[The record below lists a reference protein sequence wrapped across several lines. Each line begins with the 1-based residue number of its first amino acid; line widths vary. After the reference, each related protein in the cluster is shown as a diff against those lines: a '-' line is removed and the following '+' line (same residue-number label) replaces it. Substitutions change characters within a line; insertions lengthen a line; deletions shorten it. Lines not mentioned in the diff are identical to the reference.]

1 MTRTSTLTRAALAS
15 LALVALAVSPARA
28 QNPQV
33 AALKS
38 ALEKNAAAQRSYT
51 WVETTQLALNG
62 EVKSTTTSTCQYLMG
77 QNKPACTPTSAPAPE
92 EKKRGVRGHVVEKKT
107 DEYKAYMDS
116 VKTLIGQYVPP
127 KKDLIAQAEGKGGVA
142 VAPNQ
147 PGGAVKATISNYLEQ
162 GDNVAISFN
171 PATNALT
178 DVAVNSWLNDPK
190 ATVTLAVQFM
200 TLPSGVTFASQK
212 VLTATAK
219 GIVVTISSSNFAQA
233 VAQ

>member
-1 MTRTSTLTRAALAS
+1 MSALTFLPRVAVAAAS
-15 LALVALAVSPARA
+15 LGLLAAPARA

-33 AALKS
+33 AALKT
-38 ALEKNAAAQRSYT
+38 ALETNAAAQRSYT

-62 EVKSTTTSTCQYLMG
+62 EVKSTTTSTCQYQMG

-92 EKKRGVRGHVVEKKT
+92 DKKRGVRGHIVEKKT

-127 KKDLIAQAEGKGGVA
+127 QKTLIAQAEGKGGVA

-147 PGGAVKATISNYLEQ
+147 PGGAVKATISNYLQQ
-162 GDNVAISFN
+162 GDDMAISFN

-178 DVAVNSWLNDPK
+178 SVAVNTWLNDPK

-219 GIVVTISSSNFAQA
+219 GIVVTINSSNFAKA

>member
-1 MTRTSTLTRAALAS
+1 MPRHISHAS
-15 LALVALAVSPARA
+15 LAAAAAALVVLSAPAQA

-38 ALEKNAAAQRSYT
+38 ALAQNAAAQRNYT
-51 WVETTQLALNG
+51 WVQTTELALNG
-62 EVKSTTTSTCQYLMG
+62 EVKSTTTSSCQYVMG
-77 QNKPACTPTSAPAPE
+77 QNKPACTPTSAPPPAD
-92 EKKRGVRGHVVEKKT
+92 KKRGVRGHVVEKKT

-127 KKDLIAQAEGKGGVA
+127 KQELIAQAEGKGGVA

-147 PGGAVKATISNYLEQ
+147 PGGAVKATISNYLQQ

-171 PATNALT
+171 PTTNALT
-178 DVAVNSWLNDPK
+178 NVAVNTWLNDPK
-190 ATVTLAVQFM
+190 AVVTLAVNFL
-200 TLPSGVTFASQK
+200 TLPNGVTFASQK
-212 VLTATAK
+212 VLNATAK
-219 GIVVTISSSNFAQA
+219 GIVVTITDANFAQA

>member
-1 MTRTSTLTRAALAS
+1 MPRHRSLPSLAATAAALVV
-15 LALVALAVSPARA
+15 LATPALA

-38 ALEKNAAAQRSYT
+38 ALAQNAAAQRNYT
-51 WVETTQLALNG
+51 WIQTTALALNG
-62 EVKSTTTSTCQYLMG
+62 EVKSTTTSSCQYAAG
-77 QNKPACTPTSAPAPE
+77 QNKPVCTPTSAPAPE
-92 EKKRGVRGHVVEKKT
+92 DKKRGLRGHVVEKKT

-127 KKDLIAQAEGKGGVA
+127 KQELIAQAEGKGGVA

-147 PGGAVKATISNYLEQ
+147 PGGAVKATISNYLQQ
-162 GDNVAISFN
+162 GDNVGISFN
-171 PATNALT
+171 PTTNALT
-178 DVAVNSWLNDPK
+178 SLAVNTWLDDPK
-190 ATVTLAVQFM
+190 ATVTLAVDFI
-200 TLPSGVTFASQK
+200 TLPNGVTFASRK

-219 GIVVTISSSNFAQA
+219 GIVITISDANFAQA

>member
-1 MTRTSTLTRAALAS
+1 M
-15 LALVALAVSPARA
+15 
-28 QNPQV
+28 
-33 AALKS
+33 
-38 ALEKNAAAQRSYT
+38 
-51 WVETTQLALNG
+51 
-62 EVKSTTTSTCQYLMG
+62 
-77 QNKPACTPTSAPAPE
+77 
-92 EKKRGVRGHVVEKKT
+92 RGDVVEEKT

-127 KKDLIAQAEGKGGVA
+127 QQALIAQAEGKGGVA

-147 PGGAVKATISNYLEQ
+147 PGGAVKATISNYLRAGRQ
-162 GDNVAISFN
+162 RRRSPFN

-178 DVAVNSWLNDPK
+178 NVAVNTWLNDPK

>member
-1 MTRTSTLTRAALAS
+1 MSRLSLVPRVAVMAAALAVI
-15 LALVALAVSPARA
+15 AAPARA

-33 AALKS
+33 AALKT

-62 EVKSTTTSTCQYLMG
+62 EVKSTTTSTCQYVAG

-92 EKKRGVRGHVVEKKT
+92 DKKRGVRGHVVEKKT

-127 KKDLIAQAEGKGGVA
+127 RQSLIAQAEGKGGVA

-162 GDNVAISFN
+162 GDNVGISFN
-171 PATNALT
+171 PATGALT
-178 DVAVNSWLNDPK
+178 NVMVNTWLNDPK
-190 ATVTLAVQFM
+190 ATVTLAVQFL

-219 GIVVTISSSNFAQA
+219 GIVVTINSSNFAQA